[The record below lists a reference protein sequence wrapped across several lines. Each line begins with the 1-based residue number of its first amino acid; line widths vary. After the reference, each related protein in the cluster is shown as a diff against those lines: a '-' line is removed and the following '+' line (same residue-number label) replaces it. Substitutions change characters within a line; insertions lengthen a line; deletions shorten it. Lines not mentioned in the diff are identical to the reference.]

1 MARKKLKVIS
11 VGSHPEL
18 LWLRDAVLR
27 SAGFNVFTT
36 TDVERGMEYLEHG
49 SCGVLL
55 MCYSLP
61 RLTRKRLAETFRL
74 RCPFG
79 RVVMVMNKKGR
90 AKFADFV
97 VYSID
102 GPDALLEAVRNASN
116 ESSLNYRGRA

>member
-1 MARKKLKVIS
+1 
-11 VGSHPEL
+11 
-18 LWLRDAVLR
+18 
-27 SAGFNVFTT
+27 VFTT
-36 TDVERGMEYLEHG
+36 ADVEQGMDYLEQE

-79 RVVMVMNKKGR
+79 RVVTVMNEKGR

-97 VYSID
+97 VYGID
-102 GPDALLEAVRNASN
+102 GPEALLDAVRSASK
-116 ESSLNYRGRA
+116 ETSLNRRGRA

>member
-1 MARKKLKVIS
+1 MARKNLKVIS

-27 SAGFNVFTT
+27 SAGFNVFSTS
-36 TDVERGMEYLEHG
+36 DVERGMESLEEG

-61 RLTRKRLAETFRL
+61 RLSRKRLAERFRL

-79 RVVMVMNKKGR
+79 RVVTVVNKKGKAR
-90 AKFADFV
+90 FADFV
-97 VYSID
+97 VYGID
-102 GPDALLEAVRNASN
+102 GPDALLETVKKAYN
-116 ESSLNYRGRA
+116 ETRQ